1 LTGKFLFARAL
12 TGIFVVFAVA
22 TITFFMLRTLPG
34 GPFDTEKKL
43 PPLIKKNI
51 EAKYRLDQ
59 PLWAQYLEYMKS
71 LARGDFGPSYKY
83 VDRSVN
89 EIIRET
95 LPISAQLGVIS
106 LALAV
111 FLGTAAGI
119 IAASK
124 QGGVFDFASVLVSTA
139 LVSVPSFVVGAVLIY
154 IFSIK
159 LRWLP
164 PALWGHPENFV
175 LPALTLAAAPAAYL
189 ARLMRASMLDT
200 SRSLFVRT
208 ARAKG
213 LSRFVIITKHV
224 LRNALIP
231 VVTVLGPITAF
242 LVTGSFVVEYIFA
255 IPGIGRFFVLA
266 VSNRDYPLV
275 MGITIVYT
283 IVLVLANL
291 IVDICYARLDPRIK
305 LGRESAEG

>member
-1 LTGKFLFARAL
+1 
-12 TGIFVVFAVA
+12 
-22 TITFFMLRTLPG
+22 MLRTLPG

-59 PLWAQYLEYMKS
+59 PLWAQYIEYMKS

-124 QGGVFDFASVLVSTA
+124 QGGVFDFASVSVSTA

-305 LGRESAEG
+305 LGRESTQG

>member
-1 LTGKFLFARAL
+1 MTGKFLFARAL

>member
-1 LTGKFLFARAL
+1 LTGKFLLARAL

-51 EAKYRLDQ
+51 EAKYKLDQ

-95 LPISAQLGVIS
+95 LPISAQLGIIS

-200 SRSLFVRT
+200 SRALFVRT

>member
-1 LTGKFLFARAL
+1 
-12 TGIFVVFAVA
+12 
-22 TITFFMLRTLPG
+22 MLRTLPG

>member
-1 LTGKFLFARAL
+1 MTGKFLLARAL

-59 PLWAQYLEYMKS
+59 PLWAQYIEYMKS

-124 QGGVFDFASVLVSTA
+124 QGGVFDFASVSVSTA

-305 LGRESAEG
+305 LGRESTQG

>member
-1 LTGKFLFARAL
+1 MTGKFLLARAL

-51 EAKYRLDQ
+51 EAKYKLDQ

-95 LPISAQLGVIS
+95 LPISAQLGIIS

-124 QGGVFDFASVLVSTA
+124 QGGVFDFASVSVSTA

-200 SRSLFVRT
+200 SRALFVRT

-213 LSRFVIITKHV
+213 LGRFAITTKHV

-305 LGRESAEG
+305 LGRESGER